1 MDAVAPRER
10 RRSRSRDRRRSRS
23 RERRRSRSPRD
34 RRRSRSPR
42 ERRRSRS
49 PRDRRRRSRSRSP
62 GGGGGGGYDPDAKRR
77 RPTWFDIAPVV
88 GAPPPLSALPG
99 AVQVAIGAVADAPGG
114 APAFGAAG
122 GAAQA
127 TRHARRVYVGGLPPT
142 AREDALAGFL
152 SNALAAVGGT
162 TAGPGPC
169 VVNVYINAEK
179 KFAFVELRTVEE
191 CSNAT
196 SLDGIMFEGVAVRV
210 RRPADYDAARAAP
223 LGPSLPNPN
232 LNLAAIGLGA
242 VAAAPAA
249 APGGGAPAMPAPL
262 APPIAAP
269 PPPLGAL
276 PPPAAPAPPPSDR
289 VFVGGL
295 PYHLTDEQC
304 RELLSSF
311 GVIRSFDLIKDRA
324 TGDSKG
330 YGFVVYDD
338 PSVAD
343 AAMAGLHG
351 MRLADR
357 NLTVKRAEGVLRSAA
372 PGGGGAPPAAC
383 AAAAPPRVVKL
394 VDAVDL
400 KELADDEE
408 YADIVEDMREE
419 MGRFGAVRAVHV
431 PRPATDGA
439 PDPPGVGRVVVEFE
453 APGAAMAARN
463 AAHGR
468 KFGGRV
474 VQATLMTA
482 EDYEARRW

>member
-1 MDAVAPRER
+1 METVAPRER

-23 RERRRSRSPRD
+23 PRNRRRSRSPRD

-42 ERRRSRS
+42 
-49 PRDRRRRSRSRSP
+49 DRRRSRSRSP
-62 GGGGGGGYDPDAKRR
+62 GGGGGGGGGGYDPDAKRR
-77 RPTWFDIAPVV
+77 RPTWFDIAPVG

-99 AVQVAIGAVADAPGG
+99 AVQVAIGAAADAPGG
-114 APAFGAAG
+114 APALGAAG

-152 SNALAAVGGT
+152 SSALAAVGGT

-196 SLDGIMFEGVAVRV
+196 SLDGVMFEGVAVRV

-242 VAAAPAA
+242 AAAPAA
-249 APGGGAPAMPAPL
+249 GAGAGASAMPAPL
-262 APPIAAP
+262 APPVAAP
-269 PPPLGAL
+269 PLPPGAL
-276 PPPAAPAPPPSDR
+276 PPPPAAPAPPPSDR

-324 TGDSKG
+324 TGESKG

-357 NLTVKRAEGVLRSAA
+357 NLTVKRAEGVLRNAA
-372 PGGGGAPPAAC
+372 PGGGGAPAA
-383 AAAAPPRVVKL
+383 ALPAAAPPRVVKL
-394 VDAVDL
+394 VDAVDV

-439 PDPPGVGRVVVEFE
+439 PDPPGVGRVIVEFE

-468 KFGGRV
+468 KFDGRV